1 MEVGSVSNLACIL
14 PPALVKDSD
23 ALDLLKEF
31 QQRSFHAFI
40 FCAQDVDIQYI
51 LHMFC
56 VIICGSGQQ
65 PRNLDS
71 GCWPPKFTRRALPSV
86 GVQAPVPNSLFTNTK
101 YISVKMKNILP
112 NGENTN
118 QSVEI
123 FTSSVARGHIIYQTS
138 YDLID

>member
-1 MEVGSVSNLACIL
+1 MKVSSVSNLACIL
-14 PPALVKDSD
+14 PPAVVKDSD

-56 VIICGSGQQ
+56 VIIWGSGQQ

-86 GVQAPVPNSLFTNTK
+86 GVPCRPLCQIRYSQIPNTYLEK
-101 YISVKMKNILP
+101 
-112 NGENTN
+112 
-118 QSVEI
+118 
-123 FTSSVARGHIIYQTS
+123 
-138 YDLID
+138 

>member
-1 MEVGSVSNLACIL
+1 MMSVGLLRVCKYLACIL
-14 PPALVKDSD
+14 PPAVVKDSD

-56 VIICGSGQQ
+56 VIIWGSGQQ

-71 GCWPPKFTRRALPSV
+71 GCWLPKFTRRALPSV
-86 GVQAPVPNSLFTNTK
+86 GVHCAGPCAKFAIHK
-101 YISVKMKNILP
+101 YQIHICKN
-112 NGENTN
+112 EKYTAK
-118 QSVEI
+118 QWK
-123 FTSSVARGHIIYQTS
+123 YQ
-138 YDLID
+138 